1 MRIIVLTD
9 ASPKEP
15 RACEAICKRLLLLA
29 CLKNDQVRKRNM
41 KTRPFFVLLLILFAS
56 VESSALDGISLGI
69 GKSRDS
75 INIYHLGFQRQFGGT
90 LLESKIG
97 RLSGYHEGSL
107 NCWKHERESIRQI
120 AYSPVFTY
128 ELVDFGSGVLPYL
141 EAGIGISYLSGKTI
155 NGRDLSTR
163 FQFEDRVGIGV
174 RIGKENRHNLN
185 LRYVHYS
192 NAGIKQPNEGI
203 DIFMISY
210 TYSR

>member
-1 MRIIVLTD
+1 LRIILLTC

-15 RACEAICKRLLLLA
+15 RGYEAIYKRLLLFA

-90 LLESKIG
+90 LLESRMG
-97 RLSGYHEGSL
+97 HLSGYHEGSL

-128 ELVDFGSGVLPYL
+128 ELVDFGSGVFPYL

-174 RIGKENRHNLN
+174 TIGEENRHNLN

-210 TYSR
+210 TYSP